1 MKNQILESEKD
12 DISTD
17 EKSSLSNLEN
27 VYFSPR
33 PRAFFVGIPLLLGV
47 CLLSIY
53 ADMVSKVV
61 QFGVLQFAPPAIAAL
76 FAIAGINQL
85 LKRYTSRIWLSSA
98 DLLTIYAMMLTGVLI
113 STRGVTERL
122 VPALAFLPYFATR
135 ENGLNEKLTQYF
147 PDWAVPFLPSKSAA
161 PPPEVI
167 ASYWDGLGPNQSIPW
182 AVWMGPICA
191 WFSLIG
197 AVIWVFLCMSV
208 LLRRQWMDNEQLRFP
223 LTTLPLAVIRD
234 EVEGQPFWSNKTMWM
249 GFAFAFALFFI
260 KGLHANFPD
269 WPNPTTDLWM
279 TAYFSERPWN
289 QMDSMAIYISL
300 AAIGFAY
307 FLPAE
312 LLFSLWFFFL
322 LTRLQDVAAVQLG
335 GIPQSIGTHN
345 ARVWT
350 GYQAAGAYLALV
362 LAQTRISMPYFRAAW
377 KTAFGKRDARPLDDS
392 GEMFSYRTAI
402 LGLILGFVWI
412 VTWLSIAGMNPVLA
426 FAQMGLYLFVMAM
439 IMSRGVAEAGMLMT
453 ETSFLPS
460 HLIRLVT
467 PLSTFGPSSLT
478 LLGTTDLLFAR
489 DMRGLLLSTFLDNQK
504 IAKELKVRPRSLLL
518 PLASAIVIAMV
529 ASTAFFLW
537 LNYTKG
543 GLTLYGYAQTN
554 SRNMFNASA
563 ADMAGSGYQ
572 PDGTA
577 YGGLAVGVVVTLLL
591 TYLRANFSWFPLH
604 PLGYALAPSWAM
616 LVLWFP
622 FFVAWAIK
630 TCVLRFGGV
639 ETYRKVA
646 PFMLGM
652 IGGEFLSAVF
662 WAVMNMARGW
672 STPSF
677 PWP

>member
-1 MKNQILESEKD
+1 MKEETIIEKNNKNEGQKETS
-12 DISTD
+12 IPETTF
-17 EKSSLSNLEN
+17 
-27 VYFSPR
+27 YTPR
-33 PRAFFVGIPLLLGV
+33 LRAFLVGIPMLLGV

-76 FAIAGINQL
+76 FAVAGINHL
-85 LKRYTSRIWLSSA
+85 LKRFTSRVFLSSA

-113 STRGVTERL
+113 STRGITERL
-122 VPALAFLPYFATR
+122 VPALAYLPYFATR
-135 ENGLNEKLTQYF
+135 ENGLNEKITQYF
-147 PDWAVPFLPSKSAA
+147 PQWAVPFLPSKSAA

-167 ASYWDGLGPNQSIPW
+167 ASYWDGLAPHQSLPW
-182 AVWMGPICA
+182 AAWIGPICA

-223 LTTLPLAVIRD
+223 LTTLPLAVIQD
-234 EVEGQPFWSNKTMWM
+234 NVEGQPFWSNKTMWM

-260 KGLHANFPD
+260 KGLSANFPD
-269 WPNPTTDLWM
+269 WPNPVTDLWM
-279 TAYFSERPWN
+279 WSYFTERPWN
-289 QMDSMAIYISL
+289 QMDGIAIFISL

-307 FLPAE
+307 FLPAD
-312 LLFSLWFFFL
+312 LLFSLWFFFI

-335 GIPQSIGTHN
+335 GIPQGIGTHN

-350 GYQAAGAYLALV
+350 GYQAAGAYLTLV
-362 LAQTRISMPYFRAAW
+362 LAQTRISMPYYRAAW

-402 LGLILGFVWI
+402 LGLIIGFLWI
-412 VTWLSIAGMNPVLA
+412 VSWLTIAGMNPLLA
-426 FAQMGLYLFVMAM
+426 FAQMGIYLFVMAM

-478 LLGTTDLLFAR
+478 MLGTTNLLFAR

-518 PLASAIVIAMV
+518 PLASAIVISMV
-529 ASTAFFLW
+529 ASTVFFLW
-537 LNYTKG
+537 LNYSKG
-543 GLTLYGYAQTN
+543 GLTLYGYPQSNTG
-554 SRNMFNASA
+554 NMFNASA
-563 ADMAGSGYQ
+563 ADIAGSGYQ

-577 YGGLAVGVVVTLLL
+577 YGGLAVGIVVTLFL
-591 TYLRANFSWFPLH
+591 TYMRANFSWFPLH

-622 FFVAWAIK
+622 FFVAWVIK

-639 ETYRKVA
+639 ETYRKIA

-662 WAVMNMARGW
+662 WALMNMLRGW
-672 STPSF
+672 STPTF